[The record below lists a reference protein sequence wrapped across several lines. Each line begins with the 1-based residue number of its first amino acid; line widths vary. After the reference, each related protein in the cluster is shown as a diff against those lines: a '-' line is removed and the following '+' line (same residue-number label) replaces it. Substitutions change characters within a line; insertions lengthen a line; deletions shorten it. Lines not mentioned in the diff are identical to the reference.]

1 MFFFGKILID
11 GLGFFNLDSAD
22 DLEVL
27 LDALMLAHIA
37 IVVGRRLLLV
47 DDLLHDFLN
56 YFLTFR
62 SQPQLFNLLLQ

>member
-11 GLGFFNLDSAD
+11 SLRFLNLDSAD

-37 IVVGRRLLLV
+37 IVVGCRLLLV
-47 DDLLHDFLN
+47 DDLLYDFLD
-56 YFLTFR
+56 YLLICR

>member
-11 GLGFFNLDSAD
+11 GLRFFNLDSAD

-56 YFLTFR
+56 YFLTYR